1 MASTEDRLRQ
11 LISQNLEV
19 DGKPISA
26 DLDMN
31 TKLMDAGVTSM
42 ELVEFAKVVQDEFGV
57 KFEPEQCTEIQS
69 LSALIEFLD
78 AKAA

>member
-1 MASTEDRLRQ
+1 MASTEDRLRK
-11 LISQNLEV
+11 LINENLEV
-19 DGKPISA
+19 DGQPISA
-26 DLDMN
+26 DLDLN
-31 TKLMDAGVTSM
+31 TKLLDAGVTSM

-69 LSALIEFLD
+69 LSALIEYLN

>member
-1 MASTEDRLRQ
+1 MASTEERLRN

-26 DLDMN
+26 DLDLN
-31 TKLMDAGVTSM
+31 TKLTDAGVSSM
-42 ELVEFAKVVQDEFGV
+42 DLVAFAKVVQDEFGI

-69 LSALIEFLD
+69 LSALIDFLD

>member
-1 MASTEDRLRQ
+1 MASTEERLRK
-11 LISQNLEV
+11 LVSENLEV
-19 DGKPISA
+19 DGKPLSA
-26 DLDMN
+26 EFDVN
-31 TKLMDAGVTSM
+31 TSLLDAGVTSM
-42 ELVEFAKVVQDEFGV
+42 ELVAFAKVVQDEFGI

>member
-1 MASTEDRLRQ
+1 MASTEDRLRK
-11 LISQNLEV
+11 LINENLEV
-19 DGKPISA
+19 DGQPISA
-26 DLDMN
+26 DLDLN
-31 TKLMDAGVTSM
+31 TKLLDAGVTSM

-69 LSALIEFLD
+69 LSALIEYLD